1 MKLRHILMM
10 AALNL
15 TAAASLTSC
24 EDILGHWEK
33 PTPVAPTPEELIT
46 KYEFKVI
53 DLADADIAGIT
64 TVKLTDAAGAVS
76 VTATLGDNGNYIVE
90 KSDLTTAT
98 MPIWVE
104 VTTGASETYIQKLTA
119 EDLSALETSK
129 KLAMATLGDVINSDG
144 TFSAAAVG
152 GKTPI
157 GVIAYLNQSGTE
169 DDEITE
175 KSQGAGHGLVLC
187 LKNAASG
194 DDAQWSTKTSSYE
207 FGESAKVNSTE
218 ALKRTNDISGY
229 ANTKLLAEKATAST
243 DYKAAYAAFNYTG
256 LTAPANTTGWFL
268 PSIQQWVK
276 ILVGL
281 AGMPDG
287 DIKWSTYA
295 GLWFGEDLVGLN
307 KIEAALAKAGTGNY
321 DSMLP
326 VNYYWSITESYTD
339 AAANLL
345 VAESVKNPWDGTTEY
360 KGFILWY
367 TEKDKLYSSFDDTEK
382 AHGNFNA
389 RPVLAF

>member
-10 AALNL
+10 AALSL

-194 DDAQWSTKTSSYE
+194 DDAQWSTNSSYE

-287 DIKWSTYA
+287 DIQWSTYA

-326 VNYYWSITESYTD
+326 VNYYWSITESSTY

-345 VAESVKNPWDGTTEY
+345 VAESVPSDPGTEH

-367 TEKDKLYSSFDDTEK
+367 TEKDILYSSDLTPTQQ